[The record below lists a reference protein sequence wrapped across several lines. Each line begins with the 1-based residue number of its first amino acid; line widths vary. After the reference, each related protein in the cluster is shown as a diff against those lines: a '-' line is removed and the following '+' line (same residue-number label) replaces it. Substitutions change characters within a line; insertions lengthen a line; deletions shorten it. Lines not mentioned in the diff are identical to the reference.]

1 MNELLDARRIPAVYE
16 ATTPVQPEDRT
27 ADRSETWWRQWNWR
41 DGRIWHYVPH
51 GWRFP
56 ANITLKAVYDLWHFG
71 NRNEGIR
78 PYKKLPLNIDIIDQ
92 DKGNRSKAKN
102 AIECIENV
110 MRGEG
115 YIDDVCILPDRDMN
129 ISNMTPIESDTIYE
143 QAYNKLI
150 TYISSNV
157 AVRRVDELSYVR
169 VYQLI
174 CNRKKQQ
181 QLNNDD

>member
-1 MNELLDARRIPAVYE
+1 MHRECYERRRI
-16 ATTPVQPEDRT
+16 
-27 ADRSETWWRQWNWR
+27 
-41 DGRIWHYVPH
+41 
-51 GWRFP
+51 
-56 ANITLKAVYDLWHFG
+56 
-71 NRNEGIR
+71 
-78 PYKKLPLNIDIIDQ
+78 
-92 DKGNRSKAKN
+92 
-102 AIECIENV
+102 
-110 MRGEG
+110 
-115 YIDDVCILPDRDMN
+115 IDDVCILPDRDMN

>member
-1 MNELLDARRIPAVYE
+1 
-16 ATTPVQPEDRT
+16 
-27 ADRSETWWRQWNWR
+27 
-41 DGRIWHYVPH
+41 
-51 GWRFP
+51 
-56 ANITLKAVYDLWHFG
+56 VYDLWHFG

-92 DKGNRSKAKN
+92 DKGSRRK
-102 AIECIENV
+102 CIENI

-115 YIDDVCILPDRDMN
+115 YIDDICLLADRNVN
-129 ISNMTPIESDTIYE
+129 ISNLTPIESDTIYE

-150 TYISSNV
+150 TYISVNV

-174 CNRKKQQ
+174 CNRKKH
-181 QLNNDD
+181 